1 MAFCEHSTNTKALFR
16 CFCLVISLVVVGPFL
31 SQAKAEEFG
40 GPSFSKG
47 MWHFVRTLEIVVSAR
62 NRQRLF
68 KREMTRCVDPT
79 QAMKVTFSSAPV
91 GNCVAAK
98 PERTDNTYIF
108 SNRCDYMGPVRTVIT
123 VKGDEAYTEINELT
137 VGDLPKMD
145 LVVARRIGDC
155 HENVE
160 NLHRPPVSPAQH

>member
-1 MAFCEHSTNTKALFR
+1 MKGLCR
-16 CFCLVISLVVVGPFL
+16 CFCVVISFFLVGPFL
-31 SQAKAEEFG
+31 SQAKAEEFN
-40 GPSFSKG
+40 GPNFRKG
-47 MWHFVRTLEIVVSAR
+47 MWHFVHTLELVVSAR

-79 QAMKVTFSSAPV
+79 QAMKVTFSSASV
-91 GNCVAAK
+91 GNCVSAK

-123 VKGDEAYTEINELT
+123 VQGDEAYTEINELT

-145 LVVARRIGDC
+145 LVVAHRVGDC
-155 HENVE
+155 HDDAEQPR
-160 NLHRPPVSPAQH
+160 RPSVSSVQR